1 MTSASPIMIFDI
13 FDLPDL
19 PVFTLCNPNLEQ
31 LYSLGG
37 ITNRKYCPR
46 FNALSELS
54 FRADEYINGVLM
66 PYYDY
71 LVHRRLVLLE
81 NVGYFMITS
90 NEEYGDGIQKYK
102 EIKCQSLEV
111 DFASKK
117 LSLFKGTYKLYD
129 PITPS
134 GTLLYTLLQYMPGWT
149 VGTVD
154 TSVAVKYRT
163 FDESDTTIYN
173 LMMTKIEQSY
183 ECVFIF
189 DTLLKTVSAYSL
201 ANATETTDIYI
212 SYDNV
217 VQDIKLNESTDEL
230 VTALTVLGGGDLSIS
245 TVNPLGTDTIYDF
258 SYFTS
263 SGSWMS
269 AGLISAISLWEAAIT
284 ANQST
289 YASTLSSLL
298 TINGSL
304 LTAQAELTTLMGQY
318 TALEQVKFV
327 RMQHGLDITAV
338 NAQLVTKQLEITNK
352 TTEVTNYQTSASA
365 LNVTLEGINTLLSFD
380 TNFTALQQAELNSYI
395 IQSSYINENFIQT
408 DNMTVTEIQAEAQEL
423 YDQAV
428 DVLSRIS
435 EPRYTF
441 DVNSVNF
448 LMIKDFQNFI
458 DQIVLGAVIN
468 LEIKPDVITYPVL
481 LGFDLNYDD
490 PTDFKLIFGNR
501 LRLDDGSF
509 QFSDLQGDSLSA
521 ATTSKVNSTLWT
533 DRGNY
538 TNNEVKTFITSA
550 LDASVNNVTSG
561 SSQNVLINETGIR
574 IRELTGIGTYSD
586 TQMWLNNG
594 IMVITDDNFNTAKLA
609 IGQITAGSGTV
620 FGLVADTLVGTI
632 IAGNQLTITNDNNKF
647 LLDGSGATLTDAMFT
662 INTTN
667 GNNRILLDPTNG
679 IKIQKNNLG
688 TWTDN
693 FYADT
698 AGNLIFKGTLSGA
711 NGTFSGTVSAGTVTG
726 GTISGATITGGTISG
741 TTGTFSG
748 NIYAANLSGLIQNS
762 QISSLSADKVT
773 TGYMSANRIYG
784 GIITWSGGS
793 LDINNYGQARLRAV
807 DAFRVDVQSSSS
819 GELVVGV
826 GNVTVNGQ
834 LGVDNLTVYGSSSF
848 NSTLSI
854 YSNLYVTSG
863 INTNQYYASGTSGIT
878 QNITYYNGSTYRTMS
893 FKGGICVA
901 A

>member
-1 MTSASPIMIFDI
+1 MVFDI
-13 FDLPDL
+13 FDLPDIPTFVL
-19 PVFTLCNPNLEQ
+19 TNPNAEQ
-31 LYSLGG
+31 LFSLGG
-37 ITNRKYCPR
+37 IVNRKYCSR

-54 FRADEYINGVLM
+54 FRADEYIDGILM

-90 NEEYGDGIQKYK
+90 NEEFGDGVQKYK

-117 LSLFKGTYKLYD
+117 LSLFKGTYKFYD

-189 DTLLKTVSAYSL
+189 DTLLKTVSAYDL
-201 ANATETTDIYI
+201 TNATENTDIYI

-217 VQDIKLNESTDEL
+217 VQDIKVNESTDEL

-245 TVNPLGTDTIYDF
+245 TVNPLGTDVIYDF

-269 AGLISAISLWEAAIT
+269 AGLISAITSWEAAIT
-284 ANQST
+284 ANQAT

-298 TINGSL
+298 TVNTSL
-304 LTAQAELTTLMGQY
+304 LTAQGELNTLIGEY
-318 TALEQVKFV
+318 NALEQVKFV
-327 RMQHGLDITAV
+327 RMQHGLDISAV
-338 NAQLVTKQLEITNK
+338 NAQLAAKQSEITNK
-352 TTEVTNYQTSASA
+352 TAEVTNYQTSASA

-380 TNFTALQQAELNSYI
+380 TNFTASQQEELNSYI

-408 DNMTVTEIQAEAQEL
+408 DTMTVTEIQAEAQEL
-423 YDQAV
+423 YDQSI

-441 DVNSVNF
+441 EVNSVNF

-501 LRLDDGSF
+501 LRLDDGAF
-509 QFSDLQGDSLSA
+509 QFSDFQGDSLSA

-538 TNNEVKTFITSA
+538 TENTVKTFITSA

-561 SSQNVLINETGIR
+561 SSQNILINETGIR
-574 IRELTGIGTYSD
+574 IREMTGVDTYSD

-594 IMVITDDNFNTAKLA
+594 VLVITDDNWDSARLVLGS
-609 IGQITAGSGTV
+609 ISAGSGTV
-620 FGLVADTLVGTI
+620 FGLAADV
-632 IAGNQLTITNDNNKF
+632 IAGRMVASNQLTITNDNNKF
-647 LLDGSGATLTDAMFT
+647 LLDGSGATLTDAIFS

-667 GNNRILLDPTNG
+667 GNNKILLDPTNG

-688 TWTDN
+688 TWSDV

-698 AGNLIFKGTLSGA
+698 AGNLRITGTLVGA
-711 NGTFSGTVSAGTVTG
+711 NGTFSGTVSAGTITG
-726 GTISGATITGGTISG
+726 GTISGASITGGTISG

-748 NIYAANLSGLIQNS
+748 NVSAANLQGLLTS
-762 QISSLSADKVT
+762 DQISSLVASKVSSGT
-773 TGYMSANRIYG
+773 MSNVNL
-784 GIITWSGGS
+784 SGGRGS
-793 LDINNYGQARLRAV
+793 ITVGGAGQMVIDGSNGVLI
-807 DAFRVDVQSSSS
+807 QSSFRIDLNSS
-819 GELVVGV
+819 GYGV
-826 GNVTVNGQ
+826 
-834 LGVDNLTVYGSSSF
+834 
-848 NSTLSI
+848 
-854 YSNLYVTSG
+854 
-863 INTNQYYASGTSGIT
+863 
-878 QNITYYNGSTYRTMS
+878 YYNGDLIATQNWVNSSISSYINSYVLPSLNSLINWYNTGWSGTVNVFSATYKYLV
-893 FKGGICVA
+893 FNHGILTSYYA
-901 A
+901 